1 MTTLRDIICTCILMV
16 VVAYLLLIPLFRYA
30 LLLIAAIIVTM
41 TFIVVALSFWNQVKE
56 LTADEEP
63 AAKQRSAE
71 EVEILYDNLW
81 SWKKK

>member
-1 MTTLRDIICTCILMV
+1 M
-16 VVAYLLLIPLFRYA
+16 LIPLFRYA